1 MANLSI
7 TTLTLVITWGALV
20 VNNPYLMA
28 ALFGQVLVL
37 VSCLLGR
44 YRKFIGF
51 ILFLVY
57 VGGIIILIRY
67 CVILMPSNKFAR
79 TPIIIAPVIGAL
91 GVSLTQGVTIR
102 PTGSFAYGLLYRA
115 RAIFLVALLLYL
127 VILAIVDIINYSR
140 GIMKIYVK
148 YRHLRRSKVYNL
160 SSSTCC
166 N

>member
-1 MANLSI
+1 M
-7 TTLTLVITWGALV
+7 

-67 CVILMPSNKFAR
+67 CVILMPSNKFVR

-102 PTGSFAYGLLYRA
+102 PAGSFAYGLLYRA